1 MADSDLTPSARI
13 IKKSNEI
20 KTTKDSL
27 GRVITYKT
35 LKPSDQLEMVG
46 LIGVD
51 KAVNPITISMCSA
64 AYRAT
69 SIDGIPLF
77 PPESYKEL
85 IDTMDQLDDEGL
97 SALYAAFRGPVDSP
111 VVTKEETKKA
121 K

>member
-1 MADSDLTPSARI
+1 MSDDQNLTPSAKI

-27 GRVITYKT
+27 GRVIAYKS
-35 LKPSDQLEMVG
+35 LKPSDQLEMVS

-51 KAVNPITISMCSA
+51 KAINPIAISMCSA

-77 PPESYKEL
+77 SPENYQDL
-85 IDTMDQLDDEGL
+85 LNTMDQLDDEGL
-97 SALYAAFRGPVDSP
+97 SALYAAFRGPVTDP
-111 VVTKEETKKA
+111 IKDEKKTK
-121 K
+121 